1 MPEERLAAAEL
12 EIRVLH
18 PAGAE
23 ILVREI
29 ERVLQD
35 RQSGHQQRWQGR
47 HARPIAIDLTAPG
60 LDGLPRHRLRQPHEL
75 MVHVNDLV
83 EA

>member
-1 MPEERLAAAEL
+1 VPEKGLAAEVL
-12 EIRVLH
+12 KVRVLH

-23 ILVREI
+23 ILVREV

-35 RQSGHQQRWQGR
+35 RQPGHQPRGERR
-47 HARPIAIDLTAPG
+47 HARAVAVDLAAAG
-60 LDGLPRHRLRQPHEL
+60 FDGLPRHGLRQPNKL
-75 MVHVNDLV
+75 MVHVDDLV

>member
-1 MPEERLAAAEL
+1 MAEERLTAEEL

-23 ILVREI
+23 TLIREI

-35 RQSGHQQRWQGR
+35 RQSGHQPRRQGR
-47 HARPIAIDLTAPG
+47 HARPFAVDLTAAG
-60 LDGLPRHRLRQPHEL
+60 LDGLPRHGLRQPYKF
-75 MVHVNDLV
+75 MVHLDDLV